1 MSASPRIY
9 AKPART
15 LIGITSKMD
24 TATSYADQPRTVPA
38 SIVWRIS
45 RKQRT
50 RLRSSKFRGSK
61 MITDNSK
68 QFVDNLSKEHDYQQL
83 LRFFSK
89 YAIGDMTIPSCLV
102 CGELARNAAVYH
114 AEVAGIVVCHRCKN
128 AADRAKANALS
139 ADERRT

>member
-15 LIGITSKMD
+15 LISITSKMGM
-24 TATSYADQPRTVPA
+24 ATSYADQPQTVPV
-38 SIVWRIS
+38 SIVRIIS
-45 RKQRT
+45 SKQRM
-50 RLRSSKFRGSK
+50 RLQSFKFRGLK
-61 MITDNSK
+61 MTT
-68 QFVDNLSKEHDYQQL
+68 DNLSKEHDYPQL

-102 CGELARNAAVYH
+102 CGELTRNAAVYH
-114 AEVAGIVVCHRCKN
+114 AELAGIVVCHRCKN

-139 ADERRT
+139 AGPSNGEAP